1 MLDLTAERGYNDVTI
16 EMLTERAGVSRADFD
31 HHFTGKDDC
40 HLQIFWENS
49 IGFDRQVHGA
59 FEAESEWPDALRAS
73 AYAAARYIRD
83 HPRNV
88 AYGVTLMFSAG
99 DLAQA
104 YRDEQLQPLVDL
116 IDAGRQELD
125 DPDSMTRAVA
135 EATIGS
141 FYQLLISQL
150 ESGEG
155 LGSAESLVPELMFLA
170 VRPYLGDEVAREEL
184 AIPPPKHFFEDPA

>member
-1 MLDLTAERGYNDVTI
+1 MLDLTAEQGYDAVTI
-16 EMLTERAGVSRADFD
+16 EMLIDRAEVGRADFD
-31 HHFTGKDDC
+31 HHFRGKDDC

-59 FEAESEWPDALRAS
+59 FEAESEWRDALRAS

-83 HPRNV
+83 HPREV

-99 DLAQA
+99 DVAQA
-104 YRDEQLQPLVDL
+104 YRDEQLQPLVAL

-135 EATIGS
+135 ESTIGS
-141 FYQLLISQL
+141 FYQLISQL
-150 ESGEG
+150 QSGEG
-155 LGSAESLVPELMFLA
+155 LAAAEKLVPELMFLA
-170 VRPYLGDEVAREEL
+170 VRPYLGEEIAREEL
-184 AIPPPKHFFEDPA
+184 TIAPPGSSSSPV